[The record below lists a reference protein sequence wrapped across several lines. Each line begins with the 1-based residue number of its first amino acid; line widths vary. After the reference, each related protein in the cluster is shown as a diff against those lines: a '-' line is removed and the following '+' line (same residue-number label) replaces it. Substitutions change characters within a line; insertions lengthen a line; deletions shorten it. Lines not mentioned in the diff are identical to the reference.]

1 MKKDPLYKSF
11 GYAFQGIFNTIR
23 TERNIKIHCAAAI
36 LVTILGIWLQ
46 ISKTEWMICF
56 ILFGL
61 ILALELVNTAVEA
74 TVDLFTEERKP
85 LAKKAKDAAAGAVLI
100 VAIFAAVIG
109 ILIFIPKL
117 LDVAGL

>member
-36 LVTILGIWLQ
+36 LVTIFGIWLQ

-100 VAIFAAVIG
+100 VPIFAAVIG
-109 ILIFIPKL
+109 TLLFIPKL